1 MSQCT
6 RASHVL
12 PTAEG
17 LEPRQLL
24 SGDQVGFYAMV
35 KDGLAGVDG
44 LAYADAVAIS
54 PDGLQI
60 YAAGRDDNAVAVF
73 RRDLRRGAL
82 NFLQV
87 LKEGDDGC
95 QGLAGVRHLA
105 VSPDGKNVYAA
116 GYADNSLVV
125 FTRDLATGLLAF
137 QQVLQD
143 NVKGVDGLE
152 GVVSLAVSPDGK
164 QVYAAGSRDNAVAV
178 FSRSLTTGGLAFTQI
193 LRDGVGGITGI
204 ESISSV
210 TLSPDGKQVY
220 ATSATDKAVAV
231 FSRSAA
237 TGRLAEIQVVKNG
250 VGGVDGLD
258 GASAAAVSPDG
269 KQVYTTADQDNA
281 VTVFAREAATGRL
294 TFQQVLKNGDLGIN
308 GLRGASSLAL
318 SPDGRYVYATGTLIN
333 AFTLFTRDA
342 ATGNLTVA
350 QTLFDGLA
358 GVDGLAG
365 ARSVATT
372 PDGEHVYVAG
382 AVDNA
387 LAALVT
393 PNRAP
398 VLDPTGGM
406 ALTAITNDDTAGA
419 GTLVSVI
426 IASGG
431 PGRITD
437 ADLQDP
443 DGIAV
448 TAVDNTHG
456 DWQFTVDGGPPWTSF
471 GTPSATE
478 ARLLPTDVNAAIRFV
493 PAAGFVGCVA
503 DGITFRAW
511 DRSTGVAGGTADASQ
526 TGGSTAFSAAVVTAE
541 ITVTDTHLLYK
552 MLVENGVDKAAGEAL
567 SPDGTSLYVA
577 SSSTST
583 LSVFGRDPG
592 TGGLLFLQL
601 QAEGAGGVE
610 GLSGVSSVTVSP
622 DGWHVY
628 AAAYDSGTVTVFRRD
643 AGTGMLTFLQVIREG
658 VGGVAGLTGASG
670 ITVSPD
676 GKSVYVAGHLKET
689 LAVFSRNLI
698 TGGLTYLQEFV
709 DNTNGVD
716 GLNGV
721 EDVIVSPDGRFVYAA
736 GSEEDEVPFFARDL
750 KTGALMYIDRIKN
763 DRKGVQGIDG
773 VTALAISSDGQY
785 LYTAATTN
793 GAGNV
798 APGDIGAVAVFKR
811 DIATGGLTFV
821 QVMQDLTGGVN
832 GLAGASA
839 LVLSP
844 DGGHV
849 YVSAQ
854 GGDPGGGLP
863 LAGTLTDFRRDP
875 VTGRLSLQQVL
886 QEGVLALSGLA
897 GASAVTVSPDGKWI
911 YVAAY
916 RDKAISIFA
925 VLNSA
930 PVLDPGGVP
939 ILDPVAPDDTESP
952 GTLVSAIIARL
963 GGAGIAD
970 PDLRDPKGLAIT
982 GVDNTHGHWQFTTNA
997 GLDWSDVGTPS
1008 NGQALLL
1015 APDAGTRLRFVPDA
1029 GFTGAIADAVTFRAW
1044 DQTSGMAGSTAD
1056 TSLNGGLFAFSAAV
1070 ETADVGVFWN
1080 YVIGTGH
1087 AKALIY
1093 TDADGTIVTLTPKG
1107 AVATVAL
1114 SGGTPQQ
1121 TNTLVGLKITGAN
1134 LAAAAILLTGTTA
1147 ASSLT
1152 ITTTKG
1158 TVAGAAVGTIACYSP
1173 LGTLAAPTIDLT
1185 ERLWVGGT
1193 LGKLALDD
1201 IAGPCTIAIGGSETA
1216 KTPVT
1221 MTFDQVADLRV
1232 DSATPIRSV
1241 TAAEWL
1247 NPTGAPSGITAPW
1260 VGSLKIAGRRAA
1272 PGVAALTGDFKGDL
1286 QLTSTAA
1293 KLNLGTM
1300 SVAGW
1305 LDGAVLRSTGP
1316 IGAVTAGG
1324 LRNSRILAG
1333 VKESV
1338 AGLPASAD
1346 DFDVLTSIGSL
1357 TIRGIAGQAKGFL
1370 NSDVAAWTLGTISVK
1385 GVETT
1390 IGQAFGIVGH
1400 SLVSYTRDGAKAPK
1414 ASAPFVIMDGQ
1425 YTVQLI

>member
-6 RASHVL
+6 RASRVL

-24 SGDQVGFYAMV
+24 SGDQVGFV
-35 KDGLAGVDG
+35 NLVQDGVAGVDG

-73 RRDLRRGAL
+73 RRDLRRGEL
-82 NFLQV
+82 TFLQV
-87 LKEGDDGC
+87 LKEGDGGW
-95 QGLAGVRHLA
+95 QGLGRVRNLS

-116 GYADNSLVV
+116 GYEDNSLVV

-143 NVKGVDGLE
+143 GVKGVDGLE

-178 FSRSLTTGGLAFTQI
+178 FSRSLATGGLAFTQI

-220 ATSATDKAVAV
+220 ATSSTDMAVAI

-237 TGRLAEIQVVKNG
+237 GRLAEIQVVKNG
-250 VGGVDGLD
+250 VAGVDGLD

-281 VTVFAREAATGRL
+281 VTVFARDAATGKL
-294 TFQQVLKNGDLGIN
+294 TFRQVLKNGDLGIN
-308 GLRGASSLAL
+308 GLWGASSLAL
-318 SPDGRYVYATGTLIN
+318 SPDGSYVYATGTLSN

-342 ATGNLTVA
+342 ATGHLTVV
-350 QTLFDGLA
+350 QTLFDGLDQ
-358 GVDGLAG
+358 VNGLAG
-365 ARSVATT
+365 ARSVAAT

-387 LAALVT
+387 LAALAA

-419 GTLVSVI
+419 GTLVSAI

-443 DGIAV
+443 NGIAV

-456 DWQFTVDGGPPWTSF
+456 DWKFSVDGGTWWTSF

-478 ARLLPTDVNAAIRFV
+478 ARLLPTDVNALICFV
-493 PAAGFVGCVA
+493 PAAGFVGRVA
-503 DGITFRAW
+503 NGITFRAW
-511 DRSTGVAGGTADASQ
+511 DRSTGLPGETADASQ
-526 TGGSTAFSAAVVTAE
+526 AGGSTAFSAAAATAE
-541 ITVTDTHLLYK
+541 ITVTDTHLVYG
-552 MLVENGVDKAAGEAL
+552 MLVKNGVGAAAGEAL
-567 SPDGTSLYVA
+567 SPDPDGTNLYVA
-577 SSSTST
+577 SSTTDT
-583 LSVFGRDPG
+583 LAVFGRDPG
-592 TGGLLFLQL
+592 TGALVLLQL
-601 QAEGAGGVE
+601 QMDGAGGVE
-610 GLSGVSSVTVSP
+610 GLGGVSSVTVSP
-622 DGWHVY
+622 DGRHVY
-628 AAAYDSGTVTVFRRD
+628 ATAYASGTVTVFRRD
-643 AGTGMLTFLQVIREG
+643 ADTGVLTFLQVIREA
-658 VGGVAGLTGASG
+658 VGGMEGLTGASG

-676 GKSVYVAGHLKET
+676 GKSVYVAGQLRET
-689 LAVFSRNLI
+689 LTVFSRNDA
-698 TGGLTYLQEFV
+698 TGGLTRFQEFV
-709 DNTNGVD
+709 DNMNGVD
-716 GLNGV
+716 GLNSV
-721 EDVIVSPDGRFVYAA
+721 VDVIVSPDARFVYAA
-736 GSEEDEVPFFARDL
+736 GSGEDEVPFFARDL
-750 KTGALMYIDRIKN
+750 KTGALTYIDRIKN
-763 DRKGVQGIDG
+763 NRKGVQGING

-785 LYTAATTN
+785 LYTTGTVN
-793 GAGNV
+793 S
-798 APGDIGAVAVFKR
+798 GDNRGAVAVFKR
-811 DIATGGLTFV
+811 DIAKGGLTFV
-821 QVMQDLTGGVN
+821 QVMQDGTGGVN
-832 GLAGASA
+832 GLAGASG

-849 YVSAQ
+849 YVT
-854 GGDPGGGLP
+854 GKTN
-863 LAGTLTDFRRDP
+863 GTLVDFRRDP

-886 QEGVLALSGLA
+886 VDDGQVIKGLA
-897 GASAVTVSPDGKWI
+897 GAEAVTVSPDGKWI

-916 RDKAISIFA
+916 KDKAISIISA
-925 VLNSA
+925 LNSA

-939 ILDPVAPDDTESP
+939 ILDPVTPDDAESP

-963 GGAGIAD
+963 GGTGIAD

-982 GVDNTHGHWQFTTNA
+982 GVDNTHGHWQFTTDA

-1070 ETADVGVFWN
+1070 ETADIGVFWN
-1080 YVIGTGH
+1080 YAIGTGH

-1121 TNTLVGLKITGAN
+1121 TNTLAGLKIAGAN

-1147 ASSLT
+1147 ASTLT

-1158 TVAGAAVGTIACYSP
+1158 AVPGATVGTIACYSP

-1193 LGKLALDD
+1193 LGKLTLDD

-1232 DSATPIRSV
+1232 DSATPIQSV

-1286 QLTSTAA
+1286 RLTSTAA
-1293 KLNLGTM
+1293 KLDLGTM
-1300 SVAGW
+1300 NVAGW
-1305 LDGAVLRSTGP
+1305 LDGAVLHSAGP
-1316 IGAVTAGG
+1316 VGAVTAGG

-1370 NSDVAAWTLGTISVK
+1370 NSDVAAWTLGTISVR

-1390 IGQAFGIVGH
+1390 NGQAFGIVGH

-1414 ASAPFVIMDGQ
+1414 ASAPLVIMDGQ
-1425 YTVQLI
+1425 YVVQLI

>member
-6 RASHVL
+6 RASRVL

-17 LEPRQLL
+17 LEPRHLL
-24 SGDQVGFYAMV
+24 SGDQVGFV
-35 KDGLAGVDG
+35 NLVQEGVAGVDG
-44 LAYADAVAIS
+44 LTYADAVAIS

-73 RRDLRRGAL
+73 RRDLRRGEL

-87 LKEGDDGC
+87 LKKGDGGW
-95 QGLAGVRHLA
+95 QGLAGVRNLA

-116 GYADNSLVV
+116 GQADNSLVV

-204 ESISSV
+204 KLVSSV

-220 ATSATDKAVAV
+220 ATSATDKSVAI

-237 TGRLAEIQVVKNG
+237 GRLAEIQVVRDG

-258 GASAAAVSPDG
+258 GASTAAVSPDG

-281 VTVFAREAATGRL
+281 VAVFAREATTGKL
-294 TFQQVLKNGDLGIN
+294 TFQQVLKNGDLDINGLAIN
-308 GLRGASSLAL
+308 GLRGASSLTL
-318 SPDGRYVYATGTLIN
+318 SPDGRYVYATGTSSN

-342 ATGNLTVA
+342 ATGTLTAV
-350 QTLFDGLA
+350 QTLFDGLDQ
-358 GVDGLAG
+358 VDGLAG
-365 ARSVATT
+365 ARSVAAT

-387 LAALVT
+387 LAALVA

-406 ALTAITNDDTAGA
+406 ALTAMTNDAA
-419 GTLVSVI
+419 VNFGTFVSAI

-437 ADLQDP
+437 ADLQDVS
-443 DGIAV
+443 GIAV

-456 DWQFTVDGGPPWTSF
+456 DWQFTVDGGTSWTSF

-478 ARLLPTDVNAAIRFV
+478 AWLLPPDIRSAIRFV
-493 PAAGFVGCVA
+493 PDPGFVGCVA

-511 DRSTGVAGGTADASQ
+511 DLSDGLPGGTADASQ
-526 TGGSTAFSAAVVTAE
+526 AGGSTAFSAAAATAE
-541 ITVTDTHLLYK
+541 ITVTDTHVAYG
-552 MLVENGVDKAAGEAL
+552 MLVNNGVGTPVREAL
-567 SPDGTSLYVA
+567 SPDGTNLYVV
-577 SSSTST
+577 SSTTDT
-583 LSVFGRDPG
+583 LAVFARNPG
-592 TGGLLFLQL
+592 TGALVFLQS
-601 QAEGAGGVE
+601 QKDRTGGVE
-610 GLSGVSSVTVSP
+610 GLAGVSSVTVSP
-622 DGWHVY
+622 DGRHVY
-628 AAAYDSGTVTVFRRD
+628 ATAYASGTVTVFRRD
-643 AGTGMLTFLQVIREG
+643 ADTGVLTFLQVIREA
-658 VGGVAGLTGASG
+658 VGGVEGLTGASG

-676 GKSVYVAGHLKET
+676 GKSVYVAGQLRET
-689 LAVFSRNLI
+689 LTVFSRNDA

-721 EDVIVSPDGRFVYAA
+721 EDVIVSPDGRFVYGA
-736 GSEEDEVPFFARDL
+736 GSGEDEVSFFARDL
-750 KTGALMYIDRIKN
+750 KTGALTYIDRIKN
-763 DRKGVQGIDG
+763 ARQGVQGLNG
-773 VTALAISSDGQY
+773 VTALAISYDGQY
-785 LYTAATTN
+785 LYTTGTVN
-793 GAGNV
+793 S
-798 APGDIGAVAVFKR
+798 GDNRGAVAVFKR

-821 QVMQDLTGGVN
+821 QVMQDGTGGVT
-832 GLAGASA
+832 GLAGASG

-863 LAGTLTDFRRDP
+863 LAGTLADFRRDP

-886 QEGVLALSGLA
+886 AEDVQVVKGLA
-897 GASAVTVSPDGKWI
+897 EAAAVTVSPDGKWI

-916 RDKAISIFA
+916 KDKAISIFS

-930 PVLDPGGVP
+930 PVLDPGGAP
-939 ILDPVAPDDTESP
+939 MLDPVMPDDAESP

-963 GGAGIAD
+963 GGTGITD
-970 PDLRDPKGLAIT
+970 PDLWDPKGLAIT
-982 GVDNTHGHWQFTTNA
+982 GVDNTHGRWQFTTNA

-1056 TSLNGGLFAFSAAV
+1056 TSLNGGLFAFSAAT

-1080 YVIGTGH
+1080 YVVGTGH

-1093 TDADGTIVTLTPKG
+1093 TDADGTIVTLTPRG

-1114 SGGTPQQ
+1114 SGGMPQQ
-1121 TNTLVGLKITGAN
+1121 TNTLAGLKIAGAD

-1158 TVAGAAVGTIACYSP
+1158 TVAGAAVGTIVCYSS

-1185 ERLWVGGT
+1185 QRLWVGGT

-1201 IAGPCTIAIGGSETA
+1201 IAGPCTIWIGGSETA

-1232 DSATPIRSV
+1232 DSAMPIRSV

-1272 PGVAALTGDFKGDL
+1272 PGVTALTGDFKGDL

-1305 LDGAVLRSTGP
+1305 LDGAVLRSAGP
-1316 IGAVTAGG
+1316 IGSVTAGG

-1357 TIRGIAGQAKGFL
+1357 RIRGIAGQAKGFL
-1370 NSDVAAWTLGTISVK
+1370 NSDVAAWALGTISVK

-1390 IGQAFGIVGH
+1390 NGQAFGIVGH

-1414 ASAPFVIMDGQ
+1414 ASAPLVIMDGQ
-1425 YTVQLI
+1425 YIVQLI

>member
-6 RASHVL
+6 RASRVL

-24 SGDQVGFYAMV
+24 SGDQVGFVNMV
-35 KDGLAGVDG
+35 QDGVAGVDG
-44 LAYADAVAIS
+44 LAFADAVAIS

-73 RRDLRRGAL
+73 RRDLRRGEL

-87 LKEGDDGC
+87 LKEGDGGW
-95 QGLAGVRHLA
+95 QGLAGVRNLA

-152 GVVSLAVSPDGK
+152 GIVSLAVSPDGK

-178 FSRSLTTGGLAFTQI
+178 FNRSLTTGGLAFTQI

-220 ATSATDKAVAV
+220 TTSSTDMAVAI

-237 TGRLAEIQVVKNG
+237 GRLAEIQVVRNG

-281 VTVFAREAATGRL
+281 VTVFAREAATGKL

-308 GLRGASSLAL
+308 GLWGASSLAL
-318 SPDGRYVYATGTLIN
+318 SPDGRYVYATGTLSN

-342 ATGNLTVA
+342 ATGHLTVA
-350 QTLFDGLA
+350 QTLFDGLDQ
-358 GVDGLAG
+358 VEGLAG
-365 ARSVATT
+365 ARSVAAT

-387 LAALVT
+387 LAALVA

-398 VLDPTGGM
+398 VLGRTGGM
-406 ALTAITNDDTAGA
+406 VLTAITNDAAVNA
-419 GTLVSVI
+419 GTLVSAI

-456 DWQFTVDGGPPWTSF
+456 DWQFTVDGGIWWTSF

-478 ARLLPTDVNAAIRFV
+478 ARLLPTDVSAAIRFV

-503 DGITFRAW
+503 DGITLRAW
-511 DRSTGVAGGTADASQ
+511 DRSTGLPGGMVDASQ
-526 TGGSTAFSAAVVTAE
+526 AGGSTAFSAAVATAE
-541 ITVTDTHLLYK
+541 ITVTDTHLVFG
-552 MLVENGVDKAAGEAL
+552 MLVDNGVDKAAGEAL

-577 SSSTST
+577 SSNAGT

-592 TGGLLFLQL
+592 TGALSFLQL

-622 DGWHVY
+622 DGRHVY
-628 AAAYDSGTVTVFRRD
+628 ATAYASGTVTVFRRD
-643 AGTGMLTFLQVIREG
+643 AGTGMLTFLQVIREHAG
-658 VGGVAGLTGASG
+658 AVEGLTGASG

-676 GKSVYVAGHLKET
+676 GKSVYVAGQLRET
-689 LAVFSRNLI
+689 LTVFSRNDA
-698 TGGLTYLQEFV
+698 TGGLTHFQEFV
-709 DNTNGVD
+709 DNMNGVD
-716 GLNGV
+716 GLNSV
-721 EDVIVSPDGRFVYAA
+721 VDVIVSPDGRFVYAA
-736 GSEEDEVPFFARDL
+736 GSGEDEVPFFARDL
-750 KTGALMYIDRIKN
+750 KTGALTYIDRIKN
-763 DRKGVQGIDG
+763 ARQGVQGING

-785 LYTAATTN
+785 LYATGTVN
-793 GAGNV
+793 S
-798 APGDIGAVAVFKR
+798 GDNRGTVAVFKR
-811 DIATGGLTFV
+811 DIVKGGLTFV
-821 QVMQDLTGGVN
+821 QVMQDGTGGVN
-832 GLAGASA
+832 GLAGASGLA
-839 LVLSP
+839 LSP

-875 VTGRLSLQQVL
+875 VTGQLSLQQVL
-886 QEGVLALSGLA
+886 QEGVQAISGLA

-911 YVAAY
+911 YVTAHK
-916 RDKAISIFA
+916 DKAISIFA
-925 VLNSA
+925 ALNSA

-939 ILDPVAPDDTESP
+939 ILDPVTPDDTESP
-952 GTLVSAIIARL
+952 GTLVSAIITRL
-963 GGAGIAD
+963 GGTGIAD
-970 PDLRDPKGLAIT
+970 PDLWDPKGLAIT

-997 GLDWSDVGTPS
+997 GLDWSEVGTPS

-1029 GFTGAIADAVTFRAW
+1029 GFMGTIADAVTFRAW
-1044 DQTSGMAGSTAD
+1044 DRTSGVAGGTAD

-1087 AKALIY
+1087 ARALIY

-1121 TNTLVGLKITGAN
+1121 TNTLAGLKIAGAN

-1185 ERLWVGGT
+1185 QRLWVSGT

-1216 KTPVT
+1216 KTLVT

-1232 DSATPIRSV
+1232 DSATPIQSV

-1272 PGVAALTGDFKGDL
+1272 PGVAALSGDFKGDL
-1286 QLTSTAA
+1286 QLTSTVA
-1293 KLNLGTM
+1293 KLDLGTM
-1300 SVAGW
+1300 NVAGW
-1305 LDGAVLRSTGP
+1305 LDGAMLRSAGP
-1316 IGAVTAGG
+1316 IGSVTAGG

-1338 AGLPASAD
+1338 AGLPASAN
-1346 DFDVLTSIGSL
+1346 DFDVLTSVGSL
-1357 TIRGIAGQAKGFL
+1357 TIKGIAGQAKGFL

-1390 IGQAFGIVGH
+1390 NGQAFGIVGH
-1400 SLVSYTRDGAKAPK
+1400 SLVSYTRDGEKAPK
-1414 ASAPFVIMDGQ
+1414 ASAPFVITDGQ
-1425 YTVQLI
+1425 YVVQLI

>member
-1 MSQCT
+1 M
-6 RASHVL
+6 
-12 PTAEG
+12 AEPQATPPKADIG
-17 LEPRQLL
+17 LI
-24 SGDQVGFYAMV
+24 
-35 KDGLAGVDG
+35 GLAVMGQNLVLNMNDKG
-44 LAYADAVAIS
+44 FT
-54 PDGLQI
+54 
-60 YAAGRDDNAVAVF
+60 VAVF
-73 RRDLRRGAL
+73 NR
-82 NFLQV
+82 
-87 LKEGDDGC
+87 
-95 QGLAGVRHLA
+95 
-105 VSPDGKNVYAA
+105 
-116 GYADNSLVV
+116 
-125 FTRDLATGLLAF
+125 
-137 QQVLQD
+137 
-143 NVKGVDGLE
+143 
-152 GVVSLAVSPDGK
+152 SLA
-164 QVYAAGSRDNAVAV
+164 
-178 FSRSLTTGGLAFTQI
+178 TGGLAFTQI

-204 ESISSV
+204 ESVSSV
-210 TLSPDGKQVY
+210 TLSPDGKQAY
-220 ATSATDKAVAV
+220 ATSATAKAVAV
-231 FSRSAA
+231 FSRNAA

-281 VTVFAREAATGRL
+281 VTVFARDAATGKL
-294 TFQQVLKNGDLGIN
+294 TFRQVLKNGDLGIN
-308 GLRGASSLAL
+308 GLGGASSLAL
-318 SPDGRYVYATGTLIN
+318 SPDGKYVYATGTLSN

-342 ATGNLTVA
+342 TTGQLTAV
-350 QTLFDGLA
+350 QTLFDGLDQ
-358 GVDGLAG
+358 VDGLAG
-365 ARSVATT
+365 ARSVAAT

-387 LAALVT
+387 LAALVA

-398 VLDPTGGM
+398 VLDRTGVM
-406 ALTAITNDDTAGA
+406 ALTAITNAA
-419 GTLVSVI
+419 AVNPGTLVSAI

-431 PGRITD
+431 LGRITD

-443 DGIAV
+443 NGIAV

-456 DWQFTVDGGPPWTSF
+456 DWQFTADGGTLWTNF

-493 PAAGFVGCVA
+493 PAAGFVGCVTN
-503 DGITFRAW
+503 GITFRAW
-511 DRSTGVAGGTADASQ
+511 DRSTWISGGTADASQ
-526 TGGSTAFSAAVVTAE
+526 AGGSTAFSAAVATAE
-541 ITVTDTHLLYK
+541 ITVTDTHLVYG
-552 MLVENGVDKAAGEAL
+552 MLVDNGVDKAAGEAL

-577 SSSTST
+577 SSNTST

-592 TGGLLFLQL
+592 TGRLSFLQL
-601 QAEGAGGVE
+601 QADGAAGVE

-622 DGWHVY
+622 DGRHVY

-658 VGGVAGLTGASG
+658 VGGVDGLTGASG

-676 GKSVYVAGHLKET
+676 GKSVYVAGHLRDT
-689 LAVFSRNLI
+689 LAVFSRNLT

-709 DNTNGVD
+709 DNTSGVD

-721 EDVIVSPDGRFVYAA
+721 QDVVVSPDGKFVYAA
-736 GSEEDEVPFFARDL
+736 GSQEDEVPFFARDL
-750 KTGALMYIDRIKN
+750 KTGALTYIDRIK
-763 DRKGVQGIDG
+763 DGRKGVQGIGG
-773 VTALAISSDGQY
+773 VTSLALSSDGLY
-785 LYTAATTN
+785 LYATG
-793 GAGNV
+793 GATGQV
-798 APGDIGAVAVFKR
+798 GVFQR
-811 DIATGGLTFV
+811 DAATGGLTFV
-821 QVMQDLTGGVN
+821 QELKDGGGGVD
-832 GLAGASA
+832 GLAGASDI
-839 LVLSP
+839 VLSP

-849 YVSAQ
+849 YVT
-854 GGDPGGGLP
+854 GRTN
-863 LAGTLTDFRRDP
+863 GTLVDFRRDP

-886 QEGVLALSGLA
+886 HEGVQALKGLGNPA
-897 GASAVTVSPDGKWI
+897 AATVSPDGKWI

-916 RDKAISIFA
+916 KDKAISIFA
-925 VLNSA
+925 ALNSA

-939 ILDPVAPDDTESP
+939 MLDPVTPDDAESP
-952 GTLVSAIIARL
+952 GTPVSAIIARL
-963 GGAGIAD
+963 GGTGIAD

-997 GLDWSDVGTPS
+997 GLDWSDVDTPS

-1015 APDAGTRLRFVPDA
+1015 ASAAADTRLRFVPDA
-1029 GFTGAIADAVTFRAW
+1029 GFTGMISDAVTFRAW
-1044 DQTSGMAGSTAD
+1044 DQTSVMAGSTAD

-1080 YVIGTGH
+1080 YVVGTGH

-1121 TNTLVGLKITGAN
+1121 TNTPAGLKIAGAN

-1158 TVAGAAVGTIACYSP
+1158 AVPGAAVGTIACYSP

-1185 ERLWVGGT
+1185 QRLWVGGT

-1201 IAGPCTIAIGGSETA
+1201 IPGPCTIWIGGSETA

-1232 DSATPIRSV
+1232 DSATPIQSV

-1272 PGVAALTGDFKGDL
+1272 PGVTALTGDFKGDL

-1293 KLNLGTM
+1293 KLDLGTM
-1300 SVAGW
+1300 NVAGW
-1305 LDGAVLRSTGP
+1305 LDGAVLRSAGP
-1316 IGAVTAGG
+1316 IGAVAAGG

-1357 TIRGIAGQAKGFL
+1357 TIKGIAGQTKTKGFL

-1385 GVETT
+1385 AVETT
-1390 IGQAFGIVGH
+1390 NAEVFGIAGH
-1400 SLVSYTRDGAKAPK
+1400 SLVSYTRDGTKAPK
-1414 ASAPFVIMDGQ
+1414 ALAPFVITDGQ
-1425 YTVQLI
+1425 YIVQLI

>member
-1 MSQCT
+1 MSLRT
-6 RASHVL
+6 RASRVL
-12 PTAEG
+12 PTVEV

-24 SGDQVGFYAMV
+24 SGDQVGFV
-35 KDGLAGVDG
+35 NLVQDGVAGVDG

-54 PDGLQI
+54 PDGLQV

-82 NFLQV
+82 AFLQV
-87 LKEGDDGC
+87 LKKGDGGW
-95 QGLAGVRHLA
+95 QGLGGVRHLA

-152 GVVSLAVSPDGK
+152 GIVSLAVSPDGK

-178 FSRSLTTGGLAFTQI
+178 FNRSLTTGGLAFTQI

-220 ATSATDKAVAV
+220 ATSSTDMAVAI

-237 TGRLAEIQVVKNG
+237 GRLAEIQVVKNG

-281 VTVFAREAATGRL
+281 VTVFARDAATGKL
-294 TFQQVLKNGDLGIN
+294 TFRQVLKNGDPEIN
-308 GLRGASSLAL
+308 GLWGASSLTL
-318 SPDGRYVYATGTLIN
+318 SPDGRYVYATGTLSN

-342 ATGNLTVA
+342 ATGTLTA
-350 QTLFDGLA
+350 AWTLFDGLDQ
-358 GVDGLAG
+358 VDGLAG
-365 ARSVATT
+365 ARSVAAT

-382 AVDNA
+382 AIDNA
-387 LAALVT
+387 LAALVA

-406 ALTAITNDDTAGA
+406 ALTAITNDDTANA
-419 GTLVSVI
+419 GTLVSAIV
-426 IASGG
+426 ASGG

-437 ADLQDP
+437 ADLQDVS
-443 DGIAV
+443 GIAV

-456 DWQFTVDGGPPWTSF
+456 DWQFTVDGGTSWPSF
-471 GTPSATE
+471 GTPSVSE
-478 ARLLPTDVNAAIRFV
+478 ARLLPPDVSCAIRFV
-493 PAAGFVGCVA
+493 PSAGFVGCVA

-511 DRSTGVAGGTADASQ
+511 DLSAGLPGGTADASQ
-526 TGGSTAFSAAVVTAE
+526 AGGSTAFSAAAATAE
-541 ITVTDTHLLYK
+541 ITVTDTHLAYG
-552 MLVENGVDKAAGEAL
+552 MLVKNGVGTPVREAL
-567 SPDGTSLYVA
+567 SPDGTNLYVV
-577 SSSTST
+577 SSTTNT
-583 LSVFGRDPG
+583 LAVFARNPG
-592 TGGLLFLQL
+592 TGALVLLES
-601 QAEGAGGVE
+601 QADRTGGVE
-610 GLSGVSSVTVSP
+610 GLAGVSSLAVSP
-622 DGWHVY
+622 DGRHVY
-628 AAAYDSGTVTVFRRD
+628 ATAYASGTVTVFRRD
-643 AGTGMLTFLQVIREG
+643 AGTGVLTFLQVIREG
-658 VGGVAGLTGASG
+658 AGAVEGLNGASG

-676 GKSVYVAGHLKET
+676 GRSVYVAGQLRET
-689 LAVFSRNLI
+689 LTVFSRNDA
-698 TGGLTYLQEFV
+698 TGGLTHFQEFV
-709 DNTNGVD
+709 DNMNGVD
-716 GLNGV
+716 GLNSV
-721 EDVIVSPDGRFVYAA
+721 VDVIVSPDGRFVYGA
-736 GSEEDEVPFFARDL
+736 GSGEDEVPFFARDL
-750 KTGALMYIDRIKN
+750 KTGALTYIDRIKN
-763 DRKGVQGIDG
+763 GRKGVTGING

-785 LYTAATTN
+785 LYATGTVN
-793 GAGNV
+793 S
-798 APGDIGAVAVFKR
+798 GDNRGAVAVFKR
-811 DIATGGLTFV
+811 DIVKGGLAFV
-821 QVMQDLTGGVN
+821 QVMQDGTGGVS
-832 GLAGASA
+832 GLAGASG

-849 YVSAQ
+849 YVT
-854 GGDPGGGLP
+854 GKTN
-863 LAGTLTDFRRDP
+863 GTLVDFRRDP

-886 QEGVLALSGLA
+886 VDDGQVIVGLA
-897 GASAVTVSPDGKWI
+897 GAEAVTVSPDGKKL
-911 YVAAY
+911 YVAGSK
-916 RDKAISIFA
+916 DKAISIFS

-939 ILDPVAPDDTESP
+939 ILDPVTPDDAESP

-963 GGAGIAD
+963 GGTGITD
-970 PDLRDPKGLAIT
+970 PDLRDPEGLAIT

-997 GLDWSDVGTPS
+997 GVDWSDVGTPS
-1008 NGQALLL
+1008 NGEALLL
-1015 APDAGTRLRFVPDA
+1015 ASAAADTRLRFVPDA
-1029 GFTGAIADAVTFRAW
+1029 GFMGAIAGAVTFRAW
-1044 DQTSGMAGSTAD
+1044 DQTSGVAGSTAD
-1056 TSLNGGLFAFSAAV
+1056 TTLNGGLFAFSAAV

-1114 SGGTPQQ
+1114 SGDTPQQ
-1121 TNTLVGLKITGAN
+1121 TNTPAGLKITGTN
-1134 LAAAAILLTGTTA
+1134 LAAAAILLTGATA

-1158 TVAGAAVGTIACYSP
+1158 AVPGAAVGTIACYSP
-1173 LGTLAAPTIDLT
+1173 LGTLAAPTIDLA
-1185 ERLWVGGT
+1185 ERLWVSGT
-1193 LGKLALDD
+1193 LAKLTLDD
-1201 IAGPCTIAIGGSETA
+1201 IAGPCTISIGGSEAA

-1221 MTFDQVADLRV
+1221 MTFHQVADLHV
-1232 DSATPIRSV
+1232 DSATPIQSV

-1260 VGSLKIAGRRAA
+1260 VGSLKIVGRRAA
-1272 PGVAALTGDFKGDL
+1272 PGVTALTGDFKGDL

-1293 KLNLGTM
+1293 KLDLGTM
-1300 SVAGW
+1300 NVAGW
-1305 LDGAVLRSTGP
+1305 LDGAVLRSAGP
-1316 IGAVTAGG
+1316 IGAVAAGG

-1338 AGLPASAD
+1338 ADLPASAD
-1346 DFDVLTSIGSL
+1346 DFDVLTSIGTL
-1357 TIRGIAGQAKGFL
+1357 TIKGVASQTKWFL
-1370 NSDVAAWTLGTISVK
+1370 NSDVAAWALGTISVK
-1385 GVETT
+1385 GVQTAN
-1390 IGQAFGIVGH
+1390 GQAFGIVGH
-1400 SLVSYTRDGAKAPK
+1400 SLVSYTRDGVKAPK
-1414 ASAPFVIMDGQ
+1414 ALAPFVITDGQ